1 MWSSRSAPLPWLK
14 LRLSAPILKLLAAAY
29 ADNRDLL
36 LHSTQTQT
44 ETGRQTDRERQTDE
58 GNPLLVLGSGSAI
71 TQAAKIPKRSKLL
84 CESSLAGEVV
94 AAIL

>member
-1 MWSSRSAPLPWLK
+1 MWSSRSAPLPCLK

-44 ETGRQTDRERQTDE
+44 ETARQTDR
-58 GNPLLVLGSGSAI
+58 
-71 TQAAKIPKRSKLL
+71 
-84 CESSLAGEVV
+84 
-94 AAIL
+94 